1 MNKTE
6 INAKLQVIFGC
17 LSLSKHQK
25 ELISEVIEN
34 IIQTVESS
42 TSLEKLNNVTINAA
56 TKTEIGG
63 IKQLPKI
70 NHLEEN
76 ADIDEVITTINTLL
90 SNLEAAGAV
99 ANK

>member
-6 INAKLQVIFGC
+6 INAKLQVVFGC

-25 ELISEVIEN
+25 ELISEVIED

-42 TSLEKLNNVTINAA
+42 TYLEKSNNVTINAA

-70 NHLEEN
+70 NHLDEN

>member
-6 INAKLQVIFGC
+6 INAKLQIVFDG

-25 ELISEVIEN
+25 KLISEVIED

-42 TSLEKLNNVTINAA
+42 ASSEKSNNVTINAA
-56 TKTEIGG
+56 TKTKIGG